1 MLIRKLCTSLSVV
14 ILASQSVFATT
25 WGDAEVADP
34 IMTGETCQVSEPAS
48 YGSYIYHSPSKYD
61 QVFWPYTDQHG
72 IWVCEASG
80 FVGLIGDFTLSE
92 QEKAAITHYLS
103 AHTPD
108 NTNIVRKLE
117 TLEALTAIRDLDG
130 DERNHMKRL
139 LARWYEDL
147 GDPVK
152 ANKYRQA
159 ALSEI
164 ALFLANNAAGE
175 VDEYHRLQYLY
186 VATAYS
192 YHLGKTD
199 DGNTYK
205 QAFEQLSL
213 NLKDPDNLGFADY
226 LKALLEDIRTIPPG
240 GALSLP
246 VDQ

>member
-1 MLIRKLCTSLSVV
+1 
-14 ILASQSVFATT
+14 
-25 WGDAEVADP
+25 
-34 IMTGETCQVSEPAS
+34 
-48 YGSYIYHSPSKYD
+48 
-61 QVFWPYTDQHG
+61 
-72 IWVCEASG
+72 
-80 FVGLIGDFTLSE
+80 
-92 QEKAAITHYLS
+92 
-103 AHTPD
+103 
-108 NTNIVRKLE
+108 
-117 TLEALTAIRDLDG
+117 
-130 DERNHMKRL
+130 MKRL

-213 NLKDPDNLGFADY
+213 SLKDPDNLGFADY
-226 LKALLEDIRTIPPG
+226 LKALLEDIRTIPLG